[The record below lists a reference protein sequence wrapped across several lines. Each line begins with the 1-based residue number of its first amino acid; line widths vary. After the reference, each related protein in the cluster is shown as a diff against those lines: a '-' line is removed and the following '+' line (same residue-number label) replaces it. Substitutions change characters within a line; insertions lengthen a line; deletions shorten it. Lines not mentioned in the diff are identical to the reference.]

1 MKKIPVNIIS
11 GFLGSGKTTAIIN
24 LLNQKSADEK
34 WAVVINEFGKI
45 SIDGQ
50 TLKSSSETGTVFEI
64 SGGCIC
70 CSAKGYFHE
79 NLDQIIGTGQ
89 FQRIIIEPSGLGGID
104 MVSEIVKTKSLFQ
117 LMPIICMVD
126 ITSMENQRL
135 QMSFLYKTQISK
147 AELIVFSKCDLLTD
161 TELQHR
167 LIMKFKSAFPEK
179 CHYLFGSQL
188 HPSVLQLNFPDDN
201 STNFLQV
208 IFESK
213 TNQTTENYEENDVI
227 VDREIIFD
235 SWEVIQFFQNHPSII
250 RAKGHLRTE
259 SGWKLVNYT
268 LSGCIFEPCPEKE
281 QNEIIFISEKAGFG
295 MKNIESEF
303 EEIFLK

>member
-1 MKKIPVNIIS
+1 MDKIYTHIIS

-24 LLNQKSADEK
+24 LLNKKSADEK
-34 WAVVINEFGKI
+34 WAVIINEFGKI

-79 NLDQIIGTGQ
+79 NLDKIIGTGKY
-89 FQRIIIEPSGLGGID
+89 QRIIIEPSGLGGID
-104 MVSEIVKTKSLFQ
+104 LVSEIVKTKSLLQ
-117 LMPIICMVD
+117 LMPVICMID

-135 QMSFLYKTQISK
+135 QMNFLYKTQVSK
-147 AELIVFSKCDLLTD
+147 ADLIVFSKCDLLAD
-161 TELQHR
+161 TELQDR
-167 LIMKFKSAFPEK
+167 LIMKFKSSFPEK
-179 CHYLFGSQL
+179 SHCLFGSRF
-188 HPSVLQLNFPDDN
+188 HPSVLQMNFPDD
-201 STNFLQV
+201 SSPNFLRFM
-208 IFESK
+208 FEPRSNL
-213 TNQTTENYEENDVI
+213 TSEDYVENDFI
-227 VDREIIFD
+227 SGKEIIFD
-235 SWEVIQFFQNHPSII
+235 SQKLICYFQNHPSII

-268 LSGCIFEPCPEKE
+268 LSGCIFKTCPEKA
-281 QNEIIFISEKAGFG
+281 QNEIIFISEKTQSG
-295 MKNIESEF
+295 MKNLESEF